1 MDNYLLAG
9 KIINTFGI
17 KGELKVNSNFQYKD
31 RIFKE
36 NSNIYVGEKKLQEV
50 IKSVRVHK
58 GYDLLT
64 LDGYVNINEVLK
76 YKGEN
81 IYILRSELNLKDNE
95 YLLGDLIGLE
105 VYDLDKLI
113 GVVIDYSDENK
124 DVLLKVKGDK
134 IFYIPLIDYYIK
146 SINVKERKIIT
157 NKGSDLII

>member
-1 MDNYLLAG
+1 MDNYLLVG

-31 RIFKE
+31 R
-36 NSNIYVGEKKLQEV
+36 V

>member
-1 MDNYLLAG
+1 MAKLFN
-9 KIINTFGI
+9 I
-17 KGELKVNSNFQYKD
+17 ELKETISGVFEIEAETREEAIQKAY
-31 RIFKE
+31 E
-36 NSNIYVGEKKLQEV
+36 
-50 IKSVRVHK
+50 
-58 GYDLLT
+58 GY
-64 LDGYVNINEVLK
+64 

-146 SINVKERKIIT
+146 SINIKERKIIT